1 MELMVE
7 MNRFCRWWK
16 CKLMCDSCF
25 ATNPTARGCT
35 DAGPNTYMDFTWG
48 ARWRDTVVDHEKYM
62 KEPNDVSPFHVIEGW
77 RKEMTFRDFAH
88 MDNLGYGRDLGG
100 ACIKSMLKR
109 KELEP
114 IDAPLD
120 VHQLLLAH
128 AGPRRVLS
136 LLRLLLRLPP
146 PLPAASQQAG

>member
-1 MELMVE
+1 MELVVE
-7 MNRFCRWWK
+7 MNSFCRWWK

-25 ATNPTARGCT
+25 ATNPTARGVT

-62 KEPNDVSPFHVIEGW
+62 QDINDVSPFHVIEGW

-88 MDNLGYGRDLGG
+88 MDHLGYGRDLGG
-100 ACIKSMLKR
+100 ACLKSMLKR

-114 IDAPLD
+114 IDGPLD
-120 VHQLLLAH
+120 VKLRILWGELQASRKANGLPRV
-128 AGPRRVLS
+128 AGYLS
-136 LLRLLLRLPP
+136 
-146 PLPAASQQAG
+146 PAGCGLDNM